1 MIINIINEGEKM
13 RILIAT
19 VLLSSFVMLNA
30 QVIPGI
36 NSKGGAMVLAKGKVK
51 AVLKYINFKRDTM
64 YTGSD
69 EVKNI
74 QGLNATANIT
84 LLGLIYG
91 ITDKTTIRA
100 VIPYKDFNAKANL
113 PTSAGFPVEIDNKG
127 LGDIVVMLRHQLISI
142 KDTGYSL
149 SIGAGVKF
157 ATGSTDETFVKG
169 PPFNPNMNTP
179 LPTQLGTGK
188 AEYKLELGFSKV
200 FENNMRID
208 AHTMYT
214 NRPKAKNN
222 YDFGDE
228 LSYDFGF
235 VAGISKNINL
245 GIEYNG
251 KYNTD
256 TDNADD
262 PEPVSPFPFQAF
274 AGSVGYVTP
283 QVQWLPFDKP
293 KLHVDLGISFLAHY
307 NTKEYRSLEK
317 QRYTLRIGYLF

>member
-1 MIINIINEGEKM
+1 MKKQ
-13 RILIAT
+13 ILGVALISAT
-19 VLLSSFVMLNA
+19 FLNA

-36 NSKGGAMVLAKGKVK
+36 NSKGGAMVLPKGKIK
-51 AVLKYINFKRDTM
+51 AVLKHINFKRDTM
-64 YTGSD
+64 YTGTD
-69 EVKNI
+69 EVKNL
-74 QGLNATANIT
+74 QGLEATANIT

-100 VIPYKDFNAKANL
+100 VIPYKDFHAEASL
-113 PTSAGFPVEIDNKG
+113 PTTAGFPVEIDNKG
-127 LGDIVVMLRHQLISI
+127 LGDIVVMLKHQIISM
-142 KDTGYSL
+142 KDNDFAL
-149 SIGAGVKF
+149 SIGVGVKF
-157 ATGSTDETFVKG
+157 PTGSTDETFVKG
-169 PPFNPNMNTP
+169 PPFNPSMNTP

-188 AEYKLELGFSKV
+188 AEYKLGLGFSKV

-235 VAGISKNINL
+235 VAGLNKNFNL
-245 GIEYNG
+245 GLEYNG

-256 TDNADD
+256 TDPGDD
-262 PEPVSPFPFQAF
+262 PEPVSPFPFKAF

-293 KLHVDLGISFLAHY
+293 KLHIDFGISFLAHY

-317 QRYTLRIGYLF
+317 ERYTIRIGYLF